1 MKRKVI
7 QLAGKTH
14 VVSLPSKWVKHYN
27 VKKGDD
33 IDIEE
38 LGNQLL
44 VKPIKQETELKNIS
58 LNISN
63 FNERTF
69 RSAMSALHKSGYD
82 EITLYF
88 ESQKLIDVTQNLIQN
103 LLLGFVVI
111 EQTSKKIVL
120 KNVSNEIDSEFNP
133 ALRRIFLVTISLA
146 NSSLDMINSKQF
158 SNLQSLI
165 NLEMSNNQLTSF
177 CLRLMN
183 KGFYKDQD
191 KKLFLATII
200 WNLEKIGDEYKHICI
215 NLSKNEKELNKD
227 VLVLYKEVNNLLT
240 SYYDLFYNFS
250 PEKLNILVDKKEEI
264 IEKLDKIKTDTEYE
278 TKLLTKLSTITSK
291 TADLSSSIFALNH
304 EKLK

>member
-38 LGNQLL
+38 LGDQLL

>member
-120 KNVSNEIDSEFNP
+120 KNVSNEIYSEFNP
-133 ALRRIFLVTISLA
+133 AL
-146 NSSLDMINSKQF
+146 
-158 SNLQSLI
+158 
-165 NLEMSNNQLTSF
+165 
-177 CLRLMN
+177 
-183 KGFYKDQD
+183 
-191 KKLFLATII
+191 
-200 WNLEKIGDEYKHICI
+200 
-215 NLSKNEKELNKD
+215 
-227 VLVLYKEVNNLLT
+227 
-240 SYYDLFYNFS
+240 
-250 PEKLNILVDKKEEI
+250 
-264 IEKLDKIKTDTEYE
+264 
-278 TKLLTKLSTITSK
+278 
-291 TADLSSSIFALNH
+291 
-304 EKLK
+304 